1 MADAEKVITDD
12 AVKTDETVVTDE
24 TVTTDDA
31 VKTDEKNEGKKGKK
45 DKDPKGKKDKDPKAE
60 KAEKVLTYSK
70 KQFVN
75 SKKFAKRKDIL
86 NALLEDGKMYSIAQV
101 EEIIND
107 FLYGKKK

>member
-1 MADAEKVITDD
+1 MARKKKDVETTNGVNTDN
-12 AVKTDETVVTDE
+12 
-24 TVTTDDA
+24 VTT
-31 VKTDEKNEGKKGKK
+31 EKN
-45 DKDPKGKKDKDPKAE
+45 
-60 KAEKVLTYSK
+60 EKVLTFSK

-86 NALLEDGKMYSIAQV
+86 NALLDDDKEYSIEQV

>member
-1 MADAEKVITDD
+1 MADAEKTS
-12 AVKTDETVVTDE
+12 
-24 TVTTDDA
+24 
-31 VKTDEKNEGKKGKK
+31 KKV
-45 DKDPKGKKDKDPKAE
+45 KAE
-60 KAEKVLTYSK
+60 KVETVLTYSK

-86 NALLEDGKMYSIAQV
+86 NALLEDDKMYSIAQV